1 MEQGGGYA
9 QSSVKGTVVQVRR
22 MSSGNI
28 KSKNDIKRGE
38 HDRVLL
44 DAGSDGMFVLLTPK
58 SPDLLPRI
66 KAALVLACKC
76 LMYVSLSPCL
86 NSSFLCW

>member
-1 MEQGGGYA
+1 MEQGGVYA

-22 MSSGNI
+22 MSSCNL
-28 KSKNDIKRGE
+28 KSTNDIKRGE

-44 DAGSDGMFVLLTPK
+44 DAGSNGMFLLLTPK

-76 LMYVSLSPCL
+76 LMYVALFP
-86 NSSFLCW
+86 